1 MEDVSQAYMDFTIT
15 EEVYGA
21 TRDIELIP
29 GGNDIDVTNDNVKEY
44 VQALVKHHM
53 LSSMKDQ
60 LSSFLKGFYEVIPQP
75 LLSIFDHREIELVLC
90 GLPNIDKTD
99 WEKNTLYAGGYEG
112 KGDKHKVIKWFWKC
126 VNELDDSDA
135 ARLLQFSTGT
145 ARVPVQGFKLLQ
157 GRDGD
162 VRKFTITS
170 IKLKDSVFPKAHTC
184 FNRIEL
190 PLYTSYSQLNRYV
203 TDAIHM
209 ELTGF
214 GME

>member
-1 MEDVSQAYMDFTIT
+1 MTLLPHTLFYYYYQSTFFRLTFKYN
-15 EEVYGA
+15 
-21 TRDIELIP
+21 LI
-29 GGNDIDVTNDNVKEY
+29 G
-44 VQALVKHHM
+44 
-53 LSSMKDQ
+53 
-60 LSSFLKGFYEVIPQP
+60 
-75 LLSIFDHREIELVLC
+75 
-90 GLPNIDKTD
+90 
-99 WEKNTLYAGGYEG
+99 
-112 KGDKHKVIKWFWKC
+112 HKVIKWFWKC
-126 VNELDDSDA
+126 IGELDDTDA

-190 PLYTSYSQLNRYV
+190 PIYKNYEQLKRYV

>member
-1 MEDVSQAYMDFTIT
+1 M
-15 EEVYGA
+15 
-21 TRDIELIP
+21 
-29 GGNDIDVTNDNVKEY
+29 
-44 VQALVKHHM
+44 
-53 LSSMKDQ
+53 
-60 LSSFLKGFYEVIPQP
+60 
-75 LLSIFDHREIELVLC
+75 
-90 GLPNIDKTD
+90 
-99 WEKNTLYAGGYEG
+99 
-112 KGDKHKVIKWFWKC
+112 
-126 VNELDDSDA
+126 
-135 ARLLQFSTGT
+135 LQFSTGT

>member
-1 MEDVSQAYMDFTIT
+1 
-15 EEVYGA
+15 
-21 TRDIELIP
+21 
-29 GGNDIDVTNDNVKEY
+29 
-44 VQALVKHHM
+44 
-53 LSSMKDQ
+53 
-60 LSSFLKGFYEVIPQP
+60 
-75 LLSIFDHREIELVLC
+75 
-90 GLPNIDKTD
+90 
-99 WEKNTLYAGGYEG
+99 LYAGLYES
-112 KGDKHKVIKWFWKC
+112 KGEGHKVIKWFWKC
-126 VNELDDSDA
+126 IGELDDTDA

-190 PLYTSYSQLNRYV
+190 PIYKNYEQLKRYV